1 MSVLRWRALL
11 WLTFAFFVIGCGLVQ
26 FSRGVALQTDLMA
39 LLPPTER
46 NPLAER
52 VIEKLAEV
60 NGNRAVFLVGASN
73 PEVTGKAVRLFAER
87 LRESG
92 VFRRLVAEMPKFDPD
107 QITKTYA
114 GYRFGLLSEND
125 RSAFRSK
132 ENDLKERLL
141 RKLHAPFR
149 LGAMFS
155 IEDDPFGLLDSW
167 FSGLPLKDIKLEP
180 EDGLLVARADGR
192 VWGFI
197 FGELS
202 VTAYDSDFQERVV
215 REVTRAENEL
225 RTHFEDAGVLRS
237 GAVFYAS
244 AARTE
249 AKSEMDFIG
258 TVSTLCIVLLV
269 YLVFRSFLPI
279 TLGLLSVGFGVLAA
293 AVLSVS
299 VFGEIHLITLVFGA
313 SLIGD
318 TIDYPIQYLS
328 ARLGAGK
335 AWDPLS
341 GLRRIA
347 PGLTMALLV
356 GILGYGV
363 LVFLPFP
370 ALLQI
375 AAFSITGL
383 SVTWITVLTLLPFF
397 LRSPDSRGANSVIS
411 FLQGG
416 LIWFQVKTGKKK
428 CAAVA
433 GALVVFALPGC
444 FSIKWNDEVSLLIS
458 RSPDLMRQESRIRD
472 LTGYSGGSQFFLV
485 EGKTPE
491 EVLINEEN
499 LSAKLAEMAAQGV
512 IAGFRG
518 ISSFVPSRER
528 QMRNRLFWERNIF
541 SDREALRRVLSGTG
555 LHEHVANA
563 LIEDFDA
570 SKNRFLHVSHWLKA
584 PFSFPYRH
592 LWVGETRHGFASIVL
607 LRDIRDFGRLAAL
620 GEGLEGVTFVDKV
633 GSVSRLFRSYREMGC
648 SWLFYAVCLICIV
661 LSARYG
667 CLQAICL
674 LSPALLS
681 MALSMALF
689 GYMGI
694 PMTLFNILSLMLV
707 LCAAVNYAIFM
718 REGGVKVA
726 ATLAGVLLSAITDL
740 LSFGLLS
747 FSSTPALSGFGLTL
761 LLGIGASIVLTPGV
775 LVFCR
780 QVES

>member
-11 WLTFAFFVIGCGLVQ
+11 WLTLAFLVIGCGLVQ
-26 FSRGVALQTDLMA
+26 FSRGVPLQTDLMA

-46 NPLAER
+46 NPVAER
-52 VIEKLAEV
+52 VIEKLAAV
-60 NGNRAVFLVGASN
+60 NGNKTIFLVGAPN
-73 PEVTGKAVRLFAER
+73 PEAAGKAARLFAKR

-92 VFRRLVAEMPKFDPD
+92 VFRQIIAEMPKFDPG

-114 GYRFGLLSEND
+114 GYRFGLLSETGH
-125 RSAFRSK
+125 SAG
-132 ENDLKERLL
+132 DLKERLL

-155 IEDDPFGLLDSW
+155 VEDDPFGLLDSW
-167 FSGLPLKDIKLEP
+167 FSGLPLKDIKLEL
-180 EDGLLVARADGR
+180 EDGLLVAHASGR
-192 VWGFI
+192 VWGLVS
-197 FGELS
+197 GELS

-215 REVTRAENEL
+215 REVAKAENEL
-225 RTHFEDAGVLRS
+225 RTRFKEVEFLRT
-237 GAVFYAS
+237 GAVFYAD
-244 AARTE
+244 AARTD
-249 AKSEMDFIG
+249 AKNEMDFIG
-258 TVSTLCIVLLV
+258 TISTLCIVLLI

-279 TLGLLSVGFGVLAA
+279 ALGLLSVGFGVLAA
-293 AVLSVS
+293 AVLSIS

-383 SVTWITVLTLLPFF
+383 SVTWITVLMLLPFF
-397 LRSPDSRGANSVIS
+397 LKSPDIRGANSVIS
-411 FLQGG
+411 FLQDG
-416 LIWFQVKTGKKK
+416 LIWFQAKVDKKK
-428 CAAVA
+428 CVAAA
-433 GALVVFALPGC
+433 GILFVFALPGC
-444 FSIKWNDEVSLLIS
+444 FSMKWNDQVSLLIS
-458 RSPDLMRQESRIRD
+458 RSPDLVEQESRIRD

-491 EVLINEEN
+491 EVLINEEK
-499 LSAKLAEMAAQGV
+499 LSAKLAEMTAQGV
-512 IAGFRG
+512 IAGFHG
-518 ISSFVPSRER
+518 ISSFVPSHER
-528 QMRNRLFWERNIF
+528 QMRNRLFWERNVF
-541 SDREALRRVLSGTG
+541 SDRETFRRILSEAG

-563 LIEDFDA
+563 LIEDFDV
-570 SKNRFLHVSHWLKA
+570 SEDRFLQIGDWLKM

-592 LWVGETRHGFASIVL
+592 LWVGETGRGFASIVL
-607 LRDIRDFGRLAAL
+607 LRNIRDFGRLAASA
-620 GEGLEGVTFVDKV
+620 EGLEGVTFVDKV

-648 SWLFYAVCLICIV
+648 SWLFYAVCLIYIV

-681 MALSMALF
+681 MALSMAFF

-694 PMTLFNILSLMLV
+694 SMTLFNILSLMLV

-718 REGGVKVA
+718 REGGIKVA

-761 LLGIGASIVLTPGV
+761 LLGIGASILLTPGV
-775 LVFCR
+775 LVLCGKADP
-780 QVES
+780 